1 MQILTWWKGV
11 PESQQCHRGVQ
22 GAVSCLRSGVALLC
36 LPWRGGDTAELL
48 GNVLEELWDVQEQLR
63 APGGQAGDGVS
74 LEPPPNS
81 AQGWREP
88 WD

>member
-1 MQILTWWKGV
+1 M
-11 PESQQCHRGVQ
+11 
-22 GAVSCLRSGVALLC
+22 SCLRSGAALLC

-74 LEPPPNS
+74 LEPPQILLKVGES
-81 AQGWREP
+81 HGI
-88 WD
+88 DGV